1 MSTPLVLRVGADEFG
16 VDTAGFD
23 TNPEGDV
30 VLLLHGFPDD
40 RFTFRHQLPAL
51 AEAGH
56 RAVAVSLRGYEPS
69 SVPDDGDVSLVR
81 LADDVMAWADD
92 LGVERLHLVGHDW
105 GAAIGGVT
113 AARHPERLRSLTMI
127 AVPHVAR
134 IPIAVRRVP
143 VQLLK
148 SWYMTF
154 FQLRGVA
161 DWAVSARDWW
171 LVRRLWRRWSPHH
184 RLAEVDWVRMREGFE
199 LPGVKS
205 SMLAYYRQNATPPVL
220 LGLRRTEA
228 MKLTTID
235 VPTLAITGAEDGCI
249 DTRMFDHAI
258 RDDDFTSGVRVERIA
273 DAGHFVHL
281 ERPAAV
287 NALLIDWIAER

>member
-1 MSTPLVLRVGADEFG
+1 MTTPLVLRSGGDEFG
-16 VDTAGFD
+16 ADSAGFD
-23 TNPEGDV
+23 MNPEGDV
-30 VLLLHGFPDD
+30 VVFLHGFPDD
-40 RFTFRHQLPAL
+40 RSTFRHQLHAL

-56 RAVAVSLRGYEPS
+56 RAIAVSLRGYEPS
-69 SVPDDGDVSLVR
+69 SIPADGDVSLVR
-81 LADDVMAWADD
+81 LADDVIAWADD
-92 LGVERLHLVGHDW
+92 LGVDRVHVVGHDW

-113 AARHPERLRSLTMI
+113 AARHPDRLRSLTMI

-134 IPIAVRRVP
+134 IPIGVRRVP
-143 VQLLK
+143 VQLVK

-161 DWAVSARDWW
+161 EWAVSARDWW
-171 LVRRLWRRWSPHH
+171 LVRRLWRRWSPGYD
-184 RLAEVDWVRMREGFE
+184 LADVDWLRLRERFE

-235 VPTLAITGAEDGCI
+235 VATLAITGADDGCI
-249 DTRMFDHAI
+249 DTRMFDHTMSA
-258 RDDDFTSGVRVERIA
+258 DDFSSGVRVERIA

-281 ERPAAV
+281 ERPDVV
-287 NALLIDWIAER
+287 NTLLLDWIADH